1 MNNAIGFKK
10 LFIILMIFTSNY
22 NYAAV
27 SASQEDASYFSLDP
41 TPHILIPGNYVNSN
55 QLYIRV
61 HENCNGVMAAFLSS
75 KYKKGIIESEGETV
89 PVSFGAILK
98 DRDIDLFHELEVQAA
113 FKSEKSSDIDPRAV
127 TLFRIFDFENIK
139 ELLETEEDHIELY
152 ISTANTD
159 LYSTPYESWAFNT
172 LEGALNEAV
181 EWCSTKTTEESPIKA
196 PITMS
201 VKL

>member
-1 MNNAIGFKK
+1 MNKEIGLKK
-10 LFIILMIFTSNY
+10 LFILLMIFTSNF
-22 NYAAV
+22 NYAAIKV
-27 SASQEDASYFSLDP
+27 FREETSYFSLDP

-55 QLYIRV
+55 QLLIRV

-98 DRDIDLFHELEVQAA
+98 DRDVELFHELEVQAA
-113 FKSEKSSDIDPRAV
+113 FKSEKSSDIVPRAV

-139 ELLETEEDHIELY
+139 ELLETDEDHIELY

-159 LYSTPYESWAFNT
+159 LYSTPYESWEFNT
-172 LEGALNEAV
+172 LKSALNEAV
-181 EWCSTKTTEESPIKA
+181 EWCSKKAMNKSPLQE
-196 PITMS
+196 PTTMS
-201 VKL
+201 I

>member
-1 MNNAIGFKK
+1 MNKEIGLKK
-10 LFIILMIFTSNY
+10 LFILLIIFTSNF
-22 NYAAV
+22 NYAAIKV
-27 SASQEDASYFSLDP
+27 FQEDASYFSLDP
-41 TPHILIPGNYVNSN
+41 IPHILIPGNYVNSN
-55 QLYIRV
+55 QLFIRV

-98 DRDIDLFHELEVQAA
+98 DRDVELFHELEVQAA
-113 FKSEKSSDIDPRAV
+113 FKPEKSSDIDPRAV

-159 LYSTPYESWAFNT
+159 LYSTPYESWEFNT
-172 LEGALNEAV
+172 LKSALNEAV
-181 EWCSTKTTEESPIKA
+181 EWCSKKTMNQSSLQEPTTISI
-196 PITMS
+196 
-201 VKL
+201 

>member
-10 LFIILMIFTSNY
+10 LFIILMIFTSNH

-27 SASQEDASYFSLDP
+27 SAFQEDANYFSLDP
-41 TPHILIPGNYVNSN
+41 TPHISIPGNYVNSN
-55 QLYIRV
+55 ALIIRV
-61 HENCNGVMAAFLSS
+61 HENCNGVMAAYLSS
-75 KYKKGIIESEGETV
+75 KYKKKIIEAEGEMV

-98 DRDIDLFHELEVQAA
+98 DRDVELFNELEVQAA
-113 FKSEKSSDIDPRAV
+113 FKPEKSSDTDPRAV
-127 TLFRIFDFENIK
+127 TFFRIFDFENIK

-201 VKL
+201 VQL